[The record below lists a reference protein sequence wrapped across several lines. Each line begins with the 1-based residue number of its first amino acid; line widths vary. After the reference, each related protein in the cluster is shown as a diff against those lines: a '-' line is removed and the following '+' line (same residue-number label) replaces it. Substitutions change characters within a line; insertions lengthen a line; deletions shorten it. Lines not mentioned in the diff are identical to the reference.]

1 MEEHIGKIMQRK
13 KREWEVK
20 NLIHFHD
27 MNARFE
33 RDERVCNSERIVT
46 SHETHLLNY
55 PYGG

>member
-33 RDERVCNSERIVT
+33 RDERV
-46 SHETHLLNY
+46 
-55 PYGG
+55 